1 MEDRLRVGVITS
13 PHGVKGE
20 VNVFPTTDDM
30 HRFGSLKKLYIDLGK
45 EQKLC
50 EIEDVKYFKN
60 MVILKFSGIDDRNQ
74 VEGLRTKDLYIDRE
88 DAVALEEGEF
98 FICDIIGFDVV
109 TDEGNHLGT
118 LKDVLTTAANDVYV
132 VDMGEGKE
140 ALIPSIKQCIL
151 DTSLENRKITV
162 HLLPGLI

>member
-30 HRFGSLKKLYIDLGK
+30 HRFDSLKKIYIDLGK